1 MKKKTYPVANIGSV
15 SLLMVFIILC
25 LVTFATLSL
34 SSAAGDYKYSKD
46 TAGHNTEYYN
56 ACNEAERKLKEID
69 GILGNAYR
77 NRSGDYYADAAVL
90 LNTVEGITLDLSSD
104 EPILTF
110 EEKINEDKAL
120 KIVLTLNKSD
130 NLSGGFYRITSWQ
143 EVSTAG
149 WEGYDRL
156 KLIE

>member
-90 LNTVEGITLDLSSD
+90 LNTVEGITLDLTSD

-149 WEGYDRL
+149 WEGNDRL

>member
-69 GILGNAYR
+69 GILEDAYS
-77 NRSGDYYADAAVL
+77 NSPYDYFAEAAAL
-90 LNTVEGITLDLSSD
+90 LNTLQGITTDFSVD
-104 EPILTF
+104 EPKLSF
-110 EEKINEDKAL
+110 DVEINEDKAL
-120 KIVLTLNKSD
+120 NIVLTLNNTDKLPS
-130 NLSGGFYRITSWQ
+130 GFYRITSWQ
-143 EVSTAG
+143 EISTAG
-149 WEGYDRL
+149 WEGNDRL

>member
-1 MKKKTYPVANIGSV
+1 M
-15 SLLMVFIILC
+15 
-25 LVTFATLSL
+25 
-34 SSAAGDYKYSKD
+34 
-46 TAGHNTEYYN
+46 
-56 ACNEAERKLKEID
+56 KEID

-143 EVSTAG
+143 EVSPAG
-149 WEGYDRL
+149 WEGNDRL

>member
-69 GILGNAYR
+69 GILETAYK
-77 NRSGDYYADAAVL
+77 NSSDDYVVEAAAL
-90 LNTVEGITLDLSSD
+90 LTTLQGITTDFSAD
-104 EPILTF
+104 EPQLTF
-110 EEKINEDKAL
+110 DEKINEDKAL
-120 KIVLTLNKSD
+120 KIVLTLNNTDK
-130 NLSGGFYRITSWQ
+130 LSGGFYRITSWQ
-143 EVSTAG
+143 EISTAG
-149 WEGYDRL
+149 WEGNDHL

>member
-149 WEGYDRL
+149 WEGNDRL

>member
-15 SLLMVFIILC
+15 SLPMVFIILC

-46 TAGHNTEYYN
+46 TARHNTEYYS

-69 GILGNAYR
+69 GILWNAYR
-77 NRSGDYYADAAVL
+77 NRSDDYYADAAAL
-90 LNTVEGITLDLSSD
+90 LNTVEGIALDLSSD

-120 KIVLTLNKSD
+120 KIVLTLNNSD

-143 EVSTAG
+143 EISTAG
-149 WEGYDRL
+149 WEGNDRL

>member
-46 TAGHNTEYYN
+46 IAGHNTEYYN

-69 GILGNAYR
+69 GILETAYK
-77 NRSGDYYADAAVL
+77 NSSDDYVVDAAAL
-90 LNTVEGITLDLSSD
+90 LTTLQGITTDFSAD
-104 EPILTF
+104 EPQLTF
-110 EEKINEDKAL
+110 DEKINEDKAL
-120 KIVLTLNKSD
+120 KIVLTLNNSD
-130 NLSGGFYRITSWQ
+130 KLSGGFYRITSWQ
-143 EVSTAG
+143 EISTAG
-149 WEGYDRL
+149 WEGNDRL

>member
-69 GILGNAYR
+69 GILETAYK
-77 NRSGDYYADAAVL
+77 NSSDDYVVEAAAL
-90 LNTVEGITLDLSSD
+90 LTTLQGITTDFSAD
-104 EPILTF
+104 EPQLTF
-110 EEKINEDKAL
+110 DEKINEDKAL
-120 KIVLTLNKSD
+120 KIVLTLNNSD
-130 NLSGGFYRITSWQ
+130 KLSGGFYRITSWQ
-143 EVSTAG
+143 EISTAG
-149 WEGYDRL
+149 WEGNDRL
-156 KLIE
+156 KLIK